1 MNKLYQNQNSGD
13 NSTNVQ
19 AQCVYI
25 GGVSYADVK
34 EIASDTFN
42 DNFIKLKREVAIIAQ
57 ERAQEINDK
66 FIDELM
72 SRHPESLNQFAN
84 PALLDALF
92 TVQKQYAISGDKD
105 LGDLLVD
112 ILVDRVA
119 APKRNMLQIILDESL
134 LIAPKLTLE
143 QLDSLTLIFVLTKSS
158 FSNIKNYQELL
169 SQFRRKIVPF
179 VKCLSDKKSDYD
191 HAEYLRCG
199 FLRAGDCGQLEEIFR
214 RVYRVYFSNGFS
226 EEELKEKIGEGKK
239 LDGLLIR
246 CFHDKTKLQISALNE
261 KILTEVAEK
270 NGLDIEIQKK
280 LKLLFESST
289 KPAHEV
295 KQMLIN
301 EIPEMKK
308 IFETWTRAPLNR
320 FELNGVGISIAQANY
335 RRRIGE
341 ALDLPL
347 WIN

>member
-1 MNKLYQNQNSGD
+1 MLNSLRKMMNKLYQNQNSGD

-169 SQFRRKIVPF
+169 SQLQSQSV
-179 VKCLSDKKSDYD
+179 KKSLPCLTHQNISFTCRGYNYSYIILSYINFPFHVFRYD
-191 HAEYLRCG
+191 
-199 FLRAGDCGQLEEIFR
+199 
-214 RVYRVYFSNGFS
+214 
-226 EEELKEKIGEGKK
+226 
-239 LDGLLIR
+239 
-246 CFHDKTKLQISALNE
+246 
-261 KILTEVAEK
+261 
-270 NGLDIEIQKK
+270 
-280 LKLLFESST
+280 
-289 KPAHEV
+289 
-295 KQMLIN
+295 
-301 EIPEMKK
+301 
-308 IFETWTRAPLNR
+308 
-320 FELNGVGISIAQANY
+320 
-335 RRRIGE
+335 
-341 ALDLPL
+341 
-347 WIN
+347 